1 MAKRCNF
8 STEFKAK
15 VALAAIRGD
24 GTMAELASRY
34 DIHPNMI
41 AKWKRQALAG
51 MKEGFGR
58 NAHTRDI
65 SREGEIKTLQAKVG
79 ELIVERD
86 FLAKAFDR

>member
-8 STEFKAK
+8 SRNFKVK

-41 AKWKRQALAG
+41 ANWKRQALAG
-51 MKEGFGR
+51 
-58 NAHTRDI
+58 
-65 SREGEIKTLQAKVG
+65 
-79 ELIVERD
+79 
-86 FLAKAFDR
+86 FDVRRLMLYFSSPAATP